1 MKKLSDIMNMS
12 LAMGGTL
19 KAGCYKGL
27 VKDITKTVKNGKS
40 YLDIKV
46 KVKDVVYPW
55 RIFDVN
61 RFKLEYKLATGEDLK
76 KMKELIGK
84 DITFYAA
91 VDGRFNRFSML
102 QFLPDVGSYEVTYGG
117 VAVSEEHSAFAVK
130 LIFDE
135 EVTCYDIKMINS
147 DEDLARFVN
156 FTMSSIAYQL
166 GFNEEFTIAQLEDHV
181 GEPLIV
187 NIIKKAEYKSKF
199 LNYDVITTVSLSEED
214 EIENLD
220 ELDEE
225 F

>member
-84 DITFYAA
+84 DITFYAT

-117 VAVSEEHSAFAVK
+117 VAVSEECSAFAVK

-156 FTMSSIAYQL
+156 YTMSSIAYQL

>member
-84 DITFYAA
+84 DIKFYAT

-117 VAVSEEHSAFAVK
+117 VAVSEECSAFAVK

-156 FTMSSIAYQL
+156 YTMSSIAYQL